1 MHRHNC
7 LKLFAFVFVCAT
19 VVANA
24 QSIKGQVVLDEN
36 TNAIAFNPVTNTIY
50 VGNSNLGSVFVVDG
64 RTQSVVTTIQT
75 GKSLVQAL
83 AVNWRTNRLY
93 LTTENFANQECFV
106 EVVDG
111 RTNQIVDTVDM
122 GVKPN
127 LCLPSIAVNP
137 FLDRIYI
144 ADPSDNAVV
153 VMNGA
158 QNKVTDSIT
167 VGSYPVSVSIDLMT
181 NRIYTVLTN
190 PFGKLVTISGC
201 TNKVIQTI
209 SIGAFPTTVVADVA
223 NNRILA
229 STDDGIYVVD
239 GQSQQVLAVLT
250 QFGSGPTFDV
260 DPFTNR
266 VWLSSFSF
274 TTSTS
279 TLYLLNARSYAV
291 LSALS
296 FADSI
301 RSLAVNP
308 LANTG
313 YALEGSFLDLISG
326 QLQK

>member
-1 MHRHNC
+1 MCHHNSF
-7 LKLFAFVFVCAT
+7 KLFVFAFLCST
-19 VVANA
+19 VMANA

-50 VGNSNLGSVFVVDG
+50 VGNSNLGSVFVVNG

-111 RTNQIVDTVDM
+111 RTNQIVDTIDM
-122 GVKPN
+122 GIKPN

-137 FLDRIYI
+137 FLNRIYI
-144 ADPSDNAVV
+144 ADPSNNAVV

-158 QNKVTDSIT
+158 NDMTVASIP
-167 VGSYPVSVSIDLMT
+167 VGSFPVSLSINLIT
-181 NRIYTVLTN
+181 NRIYTVLQN
-190 PFGKLVTISGC
+190 PFGKLVTISGR
-201 TNKVIQTI
+201 TNGVVQTT
-209 SIGAFPTTVVADVA
+209 SIGAFPATVVADMA

-239 GQSQQVLAVLT
+239 GRSQQVRTVLT
-250 QFGSGPTFDV
+250 QFGGGPLIDV

-266 VWLSSFSF
+266 LWLSSFSF
-274 TTSTS
+274 TTSSS

-291 LSALS
+291 LSS
-296 FADSI
+296 FE
-301 RSLAVNP
+301 LC
-308 LANTG
+308 
-313 YALEGSFLDLISG
+313 
-326 QLQK
+326 